1 MGRVPLRFELNG
13 EPRALDVDASATL
26 LEVLRERCA
35 LTGTKYGCGLGEC
48 GACTVHLDG
57 RPVLAC
63 LTPILQV
70 GGARV
75 TTIEG
80 IGRDG
85 LTRLQAALV
94 RHGALQCGFCT
105 PGLVMTATAL
115 LADISRPTEAEVRRR
130 LVGNVCRCTGY
141 TKIVEAILD
150 AAGTAGG

>member
-1 MGRVPLRFELNG
+1 VSVALRFELNG
-13 EPRALDVDASATL
+13 EPRALEVDASATL
-26 LEVLRERCA
+26 LAVLREQCG

-63 LTPILQV
+63 LTPVLQA

-75 TTIEG
+75 TTVEG

-105 PGLVMTATAL
+105 PGLVMSATAL
-115 LADISRPTEAEVRRR
+115 LAEVPHPTADDVRQR

-150 AAGTAGG
+150 AAGRAGG

>member
-1 MGRVPLRFELNG
+1 VSVALRFELNG
-13 EPRALDVDASATL
+13 EPRALEVDASATL
-26 LEVLRERCA
+26 LAVLREQCG

-63 LTPILQV
+63 LTPVLQA

-75 TTIEG
+75 TTVEG

-85 LTRLQAALV
+85 LTRLQAAL
-94 RHGALQCGFCT
+94 
-105 PGLVMTATAL
+105 
-115 LADISRPTEAEVRRR
+115 AEVPHPTADDVRQR

-150 AAGTAGG
+150 AAGRAGG